1 MYKREEIAEKNFS
14 IAILIKIIDE
24 AIEKKANRIL
34 RQYNL
39 TVSQARILVCL
50 SSEEEKGH
58 SLKELE
64 KLFHVAQQT
73 VAGTVSRLESK
84 GLVTAFS
91 ERDDKRIKKVRL
103 TEDGRK
109 VIECVDREISELEV
123 WLETGF
129 DGDEKKNMRC
139 LLQKLYH
146 KVEQST

>member
-1 MYKREEIAEKNFS
+1 MYKRKENKEEIYS

-24 AIEKKANRIL
+24 AIEKRANRIL

-39 TVSQARILVCL
+39 TFSQARILVCL
-50 SSEEEKGH
+50 SSEEEEGH

-103 TEDGRK
+103 TEEGRK
-109 VIECVDREISELEV
+109 VIKRVGREISELEA
-123 WLETGF
+123 WLETEF
-129 DGDEKKNMRC
+129 DGDEKENIRC